1 MEDKLNEILPRVT
14 EIFMRFGFRSV
25 TMDDIAKQL
34 RISKK
39 TLYQCVTD
47 KKDLVSKCLEHGQ
60 AEDKCYVRDLMDQ
73 DINAIDQ
80 MFAISEKVVNQL
92 KEVHPSVFF
101 DLEKYYPE
109 AWETLLIFKNDFIYG
124 MILENINKGIEE
136 GLYREDLNGPVIA
149 RVYVRR
155 MDDVWSGELFP
166 EEDIKLPEIYLELM
180 RYHIRGIASQKGI
193 DYLVEK
199 VKNHK
204 SVNS

>member
-1 MEDKLNEILPRVT
+1 MEDRLNEILPRVT
-14 EIFMRFGFRSV
+14 DIFMRFGFRSV

-34 RISKK
+34 RMSKK
-39 TLYQCVTD
+39 TLYQHVAD
-47 KKDLVSKCLEHGQ
+47 KKDLICKCLEHGQ
-60 AEDKCYVRDLMDQ
+60 AKDRCYVIDVMEQ

-92 KEVHPSVFF
+92 KDVHPSIFF

-109 AWETLLIFKNDFIYG
+109 AWENILTFKNDFIYG
-124 MILENINKGIEE
+124 MILQNINKGIEE

-155 MDDVWSGELFP
+155 MDDLWSGDIFP
-166 EEDIKLPEIYLELM
+166 EEDMSFPDIYLELM

-199 VKNHK
+199 VKSHK
-204 SVNS
+204 SINS